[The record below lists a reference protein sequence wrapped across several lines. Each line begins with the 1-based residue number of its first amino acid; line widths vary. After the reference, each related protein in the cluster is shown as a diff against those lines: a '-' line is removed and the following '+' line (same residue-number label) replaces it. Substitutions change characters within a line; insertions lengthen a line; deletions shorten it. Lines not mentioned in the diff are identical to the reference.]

1 MEIHEKCRENG
12 LKTVEVDG
20 GKVESKE
27 QKVRRGE
34 GEDLEDGTA
43 SLSLRIKKGLYTNT
57 KKTKG

>member
-34 GEDLEDGTA
+34 GD
-43 SLSLRIKKGLYTNT
+43 R
-57 KKTKG
+57 